1 MDFREDL
8 AKSSLT
14 VQLKFFA
21 WLIVEGEEWITD
33 AFQVNSL
40 VPALKLIEVKKIVL
54 VVTLLTWEVLEWNSS
69 SWGSCLAGL
78 PCLSVAGNSSR
89 KILP

>member
-1 MDFREDL
+1 VDFREDL
-8 AKSSLT
+8 ARSSLT

-40 VPALKLIEVKKIVL
+40 VPALKLIEVKIL
-54 VVTLLTWEVLEWNSS
+54 ACLVTLLTWEALEWNS
-69 SWGSCLAGL
+69 
-78 PCLSVAGNSSR
+78 
-89 KILP
+89 